1 MSTDLTSGGSVRPIT
16 RWGTPVMHAPT
27 RAVTEFDDTLHELI
41 RDMFATM
48 RAAQGVGLAATQ
60 VGVDLAVFV
69 YECPDADDRIHT
81 GVVCN
86 PRIELPTGNARNLEA
101 GEEGCLSHPG
111 GYQSLSRPDWARC
124 TGQDAEGLDIAL
136 EGSGFLA
143 RCFQHETDHL
153 NGMVFGDRLSARAR
167 RKLDEQTADQAY
179 RYPDDWPVSA
189 KKTATPAAAEESED
203 PQLH

>member
-27 RAVTEFDDTLHELI
+27 RAVTEFDDNLHELV

-60 VGVDLAVFV
+60 VGVDLSVFV
-69 YECPDADDRIHT
+69 YECPDADEQVHI

-86 PRIELPTGNARNLEA
+86 PQVDLPTGKARNLEA
-101 GEEGCLSHPG
+101 GDEGCLSHPG

-124 TGQDAEGLDIAL
+124 TGQDADGVDITL

-153 NGMVFGDRLSARAR
+153 NGMVFGDRLSSRAR
-167 RKLDEQTADQAY
+167 RKLDEQAAEQAY
-179 RYPDDWPVSA
+179 RYPDDWPVSH
-189 KKTATPAAAEESED
+189 KRTAEPAATQES
-203 PQLH
+203 